1 MTTEPCAA
9 RGPGKQTVR
18 ASARA
23 SAHGRTCRIHPL
35 PNSRWPRNRHGA
47 ARCGTGTSLIAEH
60 SLWHAVA
67 KAGGYVPTE
76 EERKA
81 YPPTRHPL
89 VRRHPGSERNALYIA
104 ATASHIV
111 GLPVADGQALLAE
124 LINFAT
130 QTQFVYRHRR

>member
-1 MTTEPCAA
+1 
-9 RGPGKQTVR
+9 
-18 ASARA
+18 
-23 SAHGRTCRIHPL
+23 
-35 PNSRWPRNRHGA
+35 
-47 ARCGTGTSLIAEH
+47 
-60 SLWHAVA
+60 
-67 KAGGYVPTE
+67 
-76 EERKA
+76 
-81 YPPTRHPL
+81 

>member
-1 MTTEPCAA
+1 M
-9 RGPGKQTVR
+9 
-18 ASARA
+18 
-23 SAHGRTCRIHPL
+23 
-35 PNSRWPRNRHGA
+35 
-47 ARCGTGTSLIAEH
+47 
-60 SLWHAVA
+60 A

-111 GLPVADGQALLAE
+111 GMPVADGQALLAE

-130 QTQFVYRHRR
+130 QHAATVRLSAEVARR

>member
-1 MTTEPCAA
+1 MRWQANCSGKCPGVLRTFFLGWAHSRRPWATACHRECSAIRLVPVPHLAVAPATPKFPLAA
-9 RGPGKQTVR
+9 K
-18 ASARA
+18 SAR
-23 SAHGRTCRIHPL
+23 R
-35 PNSRWPRNRHGA
+35 
-47 ARCGTGTSLIAEH
+47 
-60 SLWHAVA
+60 
-67 KAGGYVPTE
+67 
-76 EERKA
+76 RKA

-89 VRRHPGSERNALYIA
+89 VRRHPGSERNELYIA

>member
-1 MTTEPCAA
+1 MTTEPCA
-9 RGPGKQTVR
+9 GKQTVR

-23 SAHGRTCRIHPL
+23 SCARSSSVGHIAAGLGP
-35 PNSRWPRNRHGA
+35 PRDTACHRECSAIRLVPAPH
-47 ARCGTGTSLIAEH
+47 L
-60 SLWHAVA
+60 AVA
-67 KAGGYVPTE
+67 PATPKFPLAAKSARR
-76 EERKA
+76 RKA

-89 VRRHPGSERNALYIA
+89 VRRHPGSERKALYIA